1 MSGNKIAFVRNEEN
15 YSDFDFDSLFLSI
28 VGKG

>member
-15 YSDFDFDSLFLSI
+15 YSDFDFDYLFLSI